1 MATKKAVEINA
12 PAKFKFG
19 LKQVV
24 KIKESEETGT
34 IQGRAEYT
42 NSENN
47 YYLRY
52 KAADGRA
59 TEAWWPESAL
69 VAA

>member
-1 MATKKAVEINA
+1 MPKT
-12 PAKFKFG
+12 FKFD

-24 KIKESEETGT
+24 KITESGEQGT
-34 IQGRAEYT
+34 VIGRAEYVT
-42 NSENN
+42 SEDN
-47 YYLRY
+47 YYIRY

-69 VAA
+69 AAA